1 MQLQL
6 EAELTLET
14 CKHFLYLLYIT
25 FKISVMLSICIK
37 LQLITDFDIIY
48 LLG

>member
-14 CKHFLYLLYIT
+14 CKHFLCLLHIT
-25 FKISVMLSICIK
+25 FKNKCNVKYMHKIAINNW
-37 LQLITDFDIIY
+37 F
-48 LLG
+48 